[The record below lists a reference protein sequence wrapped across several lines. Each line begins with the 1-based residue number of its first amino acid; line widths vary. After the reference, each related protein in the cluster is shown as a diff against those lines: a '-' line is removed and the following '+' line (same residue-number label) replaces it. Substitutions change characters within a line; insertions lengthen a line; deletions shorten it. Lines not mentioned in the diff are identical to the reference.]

1 MIKKLLMLAI
11 ASIMAISFTACGN
24 DEKDNDG
31 SNDGKASE
39 RTPAITG
46 VNDTAENVAKAFY
59 ETTYSEDSSYE
70 DFEKLIAP
78 HEEYLEDFDE
88 ENFAERK
95 KLADFDVLSIE
106 VTDSRSNYAEETIEE
121 YAENLAENGYE
132 LEELTSVDLE
142 ITIKDYLD
150 RVETMEKQVSAVKVD
165 GRWYIGVEYY
175 LG

>member
-1 MIKKLLMLAI
+1 MKKLLMLAV
-11 ASIMAISFTACGN
+11 ALVMVISFTACEN
-24 DEKDNDG
+24 EEKDNDEKKTK
-31 SNDGKASE
+31 SI
-39 RTPAITG
+39 PAIEG

-78 HEEYLEDFDE
+78 HEEYLEAFDE

-106 VTDSRSNYAEETIEE
+106 VTGSRSNYAEETIEE

-142 ITIKDYLD
+142 ITIKDCLE
-150 RVETMEKQVSAVKVD
+150 RVETMEKQVSAVKAD